1 MIILGA
7 DEDYPNQIEPI
18 SYRPKKKLFDKASNH
33 PFRRVQSR
41 LTLGFRS
48 FRSRRLL
55 GKPLKGSYFQ
65 PFGLETKNIL
75 QKPRKNPRCPVR
87 QYIDN

>member
-1 MIILGA
+1 M
-7 DEDYPNQIEPI
+7 
-18 SYRPKKKLFDKASNH
+18 LFDKILSR
-33 PFRRVQSR
+33 PFRGDHLK

-65 PFGLETKNIL
+65 PFGLETKKIL